1 MVSELNLRLPAGRS
15 LPITTFQLL
24 LVVLLVGTNA
34 CGGEKNKRTADK
46 LAQDSSAIQ
55 SFENNLTFNDVTLEQ
70 VNEQGKL
77 LWKVKAK
84 QARYSKD
91 QKIATVQS
99 PEGELFQ
106 DGKLVYKIKART
118 GEVRKDGQTI
128 LLKEQIV
135 ATDVQ
140 SGAILQGNELEWQP
154 KEDILWVRNNLTGTH
169 PQLQASA
176 REAKAYSRSRR
187 MEFFGQVV
195 AKSKDPALGFKTEH
209 LVWQIAQQLVTADK
223 PVQIDRYTGEVVTD
237 QALGNQAEVNLKT
250 KVATLKQDAQLSLAD
265 PPLQI
270 GSNSMVWD
278 LNAQTVASDQ
288 PVHVLHREQQVTLT
302 GDQGR
307 VELEPRIFYLTGNV
321 QGQGQRK
328 QSQLAADQ
336 LTWYIPTQQIDATGN
351 VVYSQL
357 DPPFNLKGPRASGTL
372 QDQNIV
378 VSGGR
383 VVTEIIP

>member
-1 MVSELNLRLPAGRS
+1 MLLNLKVSSWQKSGAIAIRLS
-15 LPITTFQLL
+15 LVLL
-24 LVVLLVGTNA
+24 LLGIGA
-34 CGGEKNKRTADK
+34 CGGPKNRTAEK
-46 LAQDSSAIQ
+46 LAQDSTAVQ
-55 SFENNLTFNDVTLEQ
+55 NFDNNLTFNDVTLEQ

-91 QKIATVQS
+91 QKIASVQN

-106 DGKLVYKIKART
+106 DGKLVYRIKAQT
-118 GEVRKDGQTI
+118 GEVQKDGQAI
-128 LLKEQIV
+128 FLKGQIV

-140 SGAILQGNELEWQP
+140 SGAVLQGNELEWRP
-154 KEDILWVRNNLTGTH
+154 KDDLLLVRNNLTGTH

-176 REAKAYSRSRR
+176 REAKAFSRSRR
-187 MEFFGQVV
+187 IEFFGQVT
-195 AKSKDPALGFKTEH
+195 ATSKDPDFGFKTEH
-209 LVWQIAQQLVTADK
+209 LIWQIAQQLIIADQ
-223 PVQIDRYTGEVVTD
+223 PVQIDRYTNAVVTD
-237 QALGNQAEVNLKT
+237 QATANQAEVNLKA

-270 GSNSMVWD
+270 GSNSMVWN
-278 LNAQTVASDQ
+278 LNAQTVVADQ
-288 PVHVLHREQQVTLT
+288 PVNVLHREQQVALS
-302 GDQGR
+302 GNQGR
-307 VELEPRIFYLTGNV
+307 AELEPRIVYLTGNV
-321 QGQGQRK
+321 QGNGQRN

-336 LTWYIPTQQIDATGN
+336 LTWNIPTQQIEATGN
-351 VVYSQL
+351 VVYSQAN
-357 DPPFNLKGPRASGTL
+357 PPFNLKGPKASGTL